1 MPGTLEKLRRSDWR
15 RGAARIKEVAR
26 IASVSTATVSR
37 ALTSPHRVSPTT
49 RARVM
54 DAVAKVGYVPNPA
67 ARSLRSRKSHMVLV
81 ALPDLAN
88 IFFSQVLRGIEEE
101 LFTAGYGMIVG
112 DLSGSIEKELHFA
125 AFAARGQVDGVLL
138 LNGHLFR
145 ESGEPGASTVEL
157 GVPVVA
163 LCEAIEGADVPQIEA
178 DNREAACRMTEY
190 LAELGHYDIGY
201 VCGPA
206 TNVLEKERFAGFRDG
221 LAKAGRVFDADF
233 VWSGD
238 YKLDSGMAVARQIMA
253 SERRPTAVFCSNDEM
268 AIGLIRG
275 LVSAGLR
282 VPEDISVAGFDD
294 IEFAEMA
301 GPPLTTIRQPRREL
315 GRNGAAAL
323 LELLHGRT
331 PSPRIRLETEL
342 IVRSSTARPRLTL
355 RPNDSRMT

>member
-1 MPGTLEKLRRSDWR
+1 MPGTLEKLRRTDRR

-26 IASVSTATVSR
+26 LAAVSTATVSR

-49 RARVM
+49 RARVL

-101 LFTAGYGMIVG
+101 LFAAGYGMIIG
-112 DLSGSIEKELHFA
+112 DLNGPIEKELHFA
-125 AFAARGQVDGVLL
+125 AFAAGGQVDGVLL
-138 LNGHLFR
+138 LNGHLL
-145 ESGEPGASTVEL
+145 GQGKDPGGAPAQF

-163 LCEAIEGADVPQIEA
+163 MCEAIEGANLPQIEV
-178 DNREAACRMTEY
+178 DNRAGACHMTEY
-190 LAELGHYDIGY
+190 LAELGHRSIGY

-206 TNVLEKERFAGFRDG
+206 ANVLEKERFRGFQDG
-221 LAKAGRVFDADF
+221 LAKAGLEFDPAF
-233 VWSGD
+233 VWPGD
-238 YKLDSGMAVARQIMA
+238 YKLETGVLVAGQIIAM
-253 SERRPTAVFCSNDEM
+253 EKRPTAVFCSNDEM

-275 LVSAGLR
+275 LASAGLR

-301 GPPLTTIRQPRREL
+301 SPPLTTIRQPRREL

-323 LELLHGRT
+323 LELLRGRT
-331 PSPRIRLETEL
+331 PLPRIRLETEL
-342 IVRSSTARPRLTL
+342 IVRASTARP
-355 RPNDSRMT
+355 PASR